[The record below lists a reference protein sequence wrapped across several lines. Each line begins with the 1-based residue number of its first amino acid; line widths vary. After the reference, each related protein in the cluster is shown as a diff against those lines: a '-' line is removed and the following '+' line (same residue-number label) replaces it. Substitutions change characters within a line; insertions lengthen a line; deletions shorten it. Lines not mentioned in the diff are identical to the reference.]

1 MKVSPTGDRSAATG
15 ATRRQFLKMGGIGVA
30 TALLGQRIASA
41 APSSKTMNILFLI
54 VDDLR
59 LQLGCYGVSWMKTPN
74 IDLLAAGGTVF
85 ERAYSQFPI
94 CGPSRASMFSGFRP
108 TAERFRKWNA
118 RIDADAPGVVTLPE
132 YFKNHGYLTQSLGK
146 VIHDRDDCEQAWS
159 EGAWVPD
166 NVLGA
171 VPGSYMVPENRAL
184 AEAKK
189 APPAYEAA
197 GVDDSAYG
205 DGQIATRACAEL
217 KQLAAQDKP
226 FFLAVGFLR
235 PHLPF
240 SAPQRYWDLY
250 DREKLPMAANPSP
263 PGHMPGQALTNWE
276 ELRNYAGIPKQGP
289 LDEATARALI
299 HGYCASVSYMDA
311 QVGRVLD
318 TLDRL
323 GEREK
328 TLVVL
333 VADHGWQL
341 GEHGMW
347 SKHTLFEHAL
357 HCPLIASG
365 PGVARGRRTSGLVEY
380 VDLYPTLCEAA
391 GMPAPPH
398 VQGRSF
404 LPLLTNP
411 GGPGKPAVFSRH
423 GEGDSV
429 KTDRYRYS
437 EWRDKSGN
445 VVGRMLYDHQADPEE
460 NTNIAAEPASAQIVA
475 ELAKLL
481 AEQIAQT

>member
-1 MKVSPTGDRSAATG
+1 MKKSPSNDRSAGLG
-15 ATRRQFLKMGGIGVA
+15 ATRRQFLKLGGIGLA
-30 TALLGQRIASA
+30 TAFLGDRLASA
-41 APSSKTMNILFLI
+41 APAPKPMNILFLI

-59 LQLGCYGVSWMKTPN
+59 LQLGCYGVPWMKTPN
-74 IDLLAAGGTVF
+74 IDRLAAGGTVF
-85 ERAYSQFPI
+85 DRAYSQFPI

-108 TAERFRKWNA
+108 TAQRFRKWNA
-118 RIDADAPGVVTLPE
+118 RIDADAPGTVTLPE
-132 YFKNHGYLTQSLGK
+132 YFRNHGYLTQSLGK

-171 VPGSYMVPENRAL
+171 VPGSYLVPENHAL
-184 AEAKK
+184 SEAKQ
-189 APPAYEAA
+189 PVPAYEAA
-197 GVDDSAYG
+197 AVDDSAYG
-205 DGQIATRACAEL
+205 DGMIAARACEEL
-217 KQLAAQDKP
+217 KNLAARDKP

-240 SAPQRYWDLY
+240 SAPQKYWDLY
-250 DREKLPMAANPSP
+250 DRAALPMAANPKVP
-263 PGHMPGQALTNWE
+263 ADVPKEALTNWE

-323 GEREK
+323 GERDK

-341 GEHGMW
+341 GEHGQW
-347 SKHTLFEHAL
+347 SKHTMFERAL

-365 PGVARGRRTSGLVEY
+365 PSVAPGRRASGLVEY
-380 VDLYPTLCEAA
+380 VDLYPTLCEA
-391 GMPAPPH
+391 GGLPAPAH

-404 LPLLTNP
+404 LPLLINP
-411 GGPGKPAVFSRH
+411 AGSGKAAVFSRH

-437 EWRDKSGN
+437 EWRDKSGK
-445 VVGRMLYDHQADPEE
+445 VTARMLFDHQADPEE
-460 NTNIAAEPASAQIVA
+460 NTNIAEDPGSSQVIA
-475 ELAKLL
+475 ELSKLL
-481 AEQIAQT
+481 AEQITQG